1 MLEITWGLP
10 SNAGL
15 GILEELGVE
24 SYTQMILSLT
34 FEDESFRKARPHA
47 LGYKTRKE
55 RKEVEMEGKSFV
67 LNLT

>member
-47 LGYKTRKE
+47 LGYKTRK
-55 RKEVEMEGKSFV
+55 
-67 LNLT
+67 